1 MGFLSSLFGVK
12 DRTPKTETVIQ
23 AQKLPEEISPFVKE
37 ILKEAKDLFEADKA
51 RGYDPYTGETI
62 APLTPE
68 EEAAMAGIAGLA
80 GTTQPFLEE
89 AVETYRTGAE
99 KFTPEAAEEYMS
111 PYQRAVTD
119 IEKREAQRQFEKN
132 VMPRFEAEA
141 ISAGGLSGLGTR
153 AGVEAA
159 ELQRGQSQLLADIEA
174 KGLQSAYQDAR
185 LGFEQQKAR
194 EQQMAANIGRTG
206 PAMFQAGL
214 AEQGALQT
222 VGEQKR
228 QLGQSALD
236 EAYYRFLEEQQ
247 FPQRTL
253 SQYSGTVYGNPL
265 AGMPTKTT
273 TTTGLPGAPSMGQQ
287 LLGMGLSGL
296 NIYGMGTQGFSSPF
310 AAKNIF
316 KQEGGPVIKAQ
327 NGTGPGSRL
336 SRGTA
341 GQPPGWSRFS
351 PQGKYKD
358 AQAKIKELQEKLRV
372 KEEIIRDPEGNI
384 ITEEELQAQISGPE
398 KLPSV
403 STMKDLSL
411 SPLVKVAQTKEKITK
426 PSGGR
431 GNINPPRGTW
441 KSASDKL
448 PDHRRREEGLLG
460 ELIRGAYQRP
470 DGKIGAYPI
479 DEISGG
485 IIRAMDVRP
494 NIEKKIKEKETLLAR
509 DPKFDV
515 ALQRRKGQKG
525 IADTLNIMRTSISE
539 REKVQKEGYEEE
551 SKATKDFLDK
561 QQKLVEELGGYPGD
575 IIGEALDQGMDQPTI
590 ATMLT
595 KTLNLSAKGLGK
607 RKKEINKELRSL
619 NKNKFELEKEERKG
633 KRTDKLANLEK
644 KEAVA
649 LKGIAAKLG
658 LEKQLEQLPYDM
670 KQEARDQLIA
680 VSNMEGTEIDKTA
693 KSYDILTKLINA
705 HAAMITAKSKEDD
718 TTTVDAPKGADF
730 NALRNDIN
738 EILKTSIIDE
748 EAGTIGGKPM
758 QSAQRKRLANIRTMA
773 QLILAGQKEF
783 KPYGTGAVAARAF
796 ANAQINKLGSIQ

>member
-253 SQYSGTVYGNPL
+253 AQYSGTVYGNPL
-265 AGMPTKTT
+265 AGMPTATT

-296 NIYGMGTQGFSSPF
+296 NIYGMGGGFGGGFSGQTLANRMYGK
-310 AAKNIF
+310 AAA
-316 KQEGGPVIKAQ
+316 EGGSVNEVIHRR
-327 NGTGPGSRL
+327 TPGPLTLPNRPSQTITENIRVLQESL
-336 SRGTA
+336 SRTTDPNERREIMDKINIQKQDPSLKIGRPSERFQATREALTDVTDTA
-341 GQPPGWSRFS
+341 ITGAGEVKKS
-351 PQGKYKD
+351 
-358 AQAKIKELQEKLRV
+358 KIKSAGDLAKASER
-372 KEEIIRDPEGNI
+372 G
-384 ITEEELQAQISGPE
+384 ISGVE
-398 KLPSV
+398 
-403 STMKDLSL
+403 
-411 SPLVKVAQTKEKITK
+411 
-426 PSGGR
+426 
-431 GNINPPRGTW
+431 NIL
-441 KSASDKL
+441 KKAASDRGVTVDQLKS
-448 PDHRRREEGLLG
+448 
-460 ELIRGAYQRP
+460 ELA
-470 DGKIGAYPI
+470 
-479 DEISGG
+479 E
-485 IIRAMDVRP
+485 
-494 NIEKKIKEKETLLAR
+494 AR
-509 DPKFDV
+509 
-515 ALQRRKGQKG
+515 KG
-525 IADTLNIMRTSISE
+525 IAGPGIMGISE
-539 REKVQKEGYEEE
+539 
-551 SKATKDFLDK
+551 A
-561 QQKLVEELGGYPGD
+561 
-575 IIGEALDQGMDQPTI
+575 M
-590 ATMLT
+590 
-595 KTLNLSAKGLGK
+595 
-607 RKKEINKELRSL
+607 
-619 NKNKFELEKEERKG
+619 
-633 KRTDKLANLEK
+633 
-644 KEAVA
+644 KEATPA
-649 LKGIAAKLG
+649 LAFTK
-658 LEKQLEQLPYDM
+658 
-670 KQEARDQLIA
+670 
-680 VSNMEGTEIDKTA
+680 VVDKTRGGVRQA
-693 KSYDILTKLINA
+693 S
-705 HAAMITAKSKEDD
+705 
-718 TTTVDAPKGADF
+718 
-730 NALRNDIN
+730 
-738 EILKTSIIDE
+738 IDE
-748 EAGTIGGKPM
+748 ADRRTKNIELLK
-758 QSAQRKRLANIRTMA
+758 RLRLANIDKEAEGGVKVAEKR
-773 QLILAGQKEF
+773 LAAGEKEA
-783 KPYGTGAVAARAF
+783 GTVAEAEVTEVSATWE
-796 ANAQINKLGSIQ
+796 AKKNKLGKEHAARLKGIEEQFNLQDEIAGWDEKSQIKLIDLASKRLSVKKLKAEIKKLKAEADAESKQGEMKPAKYNALAKTAGVTSGIIFDKETQSISKGGKPIDAQGALDYVDTMIKIVKEQPGSANWVTALDAAAKKAARKLTKSLNIPVATIEQTILITDPQHRKNAIKQIAANTKATEENLRQILGYYGTN

>member
-1 MGFLSSLFGVK
+1 MGFLSSLFGVT
-12 DRTPKTETVIQ
+12 DRTPKTETVVQ
-23 AQKLPEEISPFVKE
+23 AQKLPEEISPFVTE
-37 ILKEAKDLFEADKA
+37 ILDEAKALYEADKA

-62 APLTPE
+62 APLTSE
-68 EEAAMAGIAGLA
+68 EETAMAGIAALA

-89 AVETYRTGAE
+89 AIETYRTGAE

-119 IEKREAQRQFEKN
+119 IEKREAQRTFERD

-141 ISAGGLSGLGTR
+141 VRAGGLSGLGSR
-153 AGVEAA
+153 AGVQAA
-159 ELQRGQSQLLADIEA
+159 EIQRGQQQLLADIEA

-194 EQQMAANIGRTG
+194 EQQMAANIGRSG

-253 SQYSGTVYGNPL
+253 AQYSGTVYGNPL

-296 NIYGMGTQGFSSPF
+296 NIYGMGGGFGGGFSMG
-310 AAKNIF
+310 NLF
-316 KQEGGPVIKAQ
+316 KPKAEGGPVIKAQ
-327 NGTGPGSRL
+327 FGSRL
-336 SRGTA
+336 RSGTA
-341 GQPPGWSRFS
+341 GKPPDWSRFS
-351 PQGKYKD
+351 LQGKYRD
-358 AQAKIKELQEKLRV
+358 AQAKIKELTETLKG

-384 ITEEELQAQISGPE
+384 ITEEELQERISGPA

-403 STMKDLSL
+403 KKLSL
-411 SPLVKVAQTKEKITK
+411 SPVVRVAQAKEEITK

-441 KSASDKL
+441 KPAPDKL
-448 PDHRRREEGLLG
+448 PDLKRREEGLLG

-485 IIRAMDVRP
+485 IIKAMDVRP
-494 NIEKKIKEKETLLAR
+494 NIEKKIKAKETLLAR

-575 IIGEALDQGMDQPTI
+575 IIGEALDQGMNESTI

-644 KEAVA
+644 KEAVS

-670 KQEARDQLIA
+670 KKEARDQLISI
-680 VSNMEGTEIDKTA
+680 SNMEGTEIDKTA
-693 KSYDILTKLINA
+693 KSYGILAKLINA

-748 EAGTIGGKPM
+748 EAGTIGGEPM
-758 QSAQRKRLANIRTMA
+758 QSAQRKRLANIRTVS
-773 QLILAGQKEF
+773 QLILAGQKAF
-783 KPYGTGAVAARAF
+783 PPYGTGAVAARAF